1 MNTYDDNGYDA
12 QNDTPETAPV
22 SPAPQEH
29 PAPEPR
35 QTAPHPGPSAGQN
48 DSAGYRQPGY
58 QSGQTGYYDGRDDYA
73 PRYHRESPYADSPYM
88 NACQQQD
95 AQERPRKHREKK
107 SSGVWGRR
115 VVAGVLCLSL
125 VAAGCGVTAW
135 GLSHRMN
142 MLSADNQQLQ
152 QQLDAMQKQIT
163 ANSGASVS
171 GTPVTVEGSLTP
183 GQVYAQNVRSV
194 VSIHSLVGP
203 NQFGQMGES
212 SGSGFILSE
221 DGYILTNHH
230 VIEGAD
236 KITVTTSDN
245 TEYPAVL
252 VGSEALNDVAVLKV
266 EAEGLPAVTIGSSS
280 NLIIGDMVVAIGN
293 PLGTLAATQTVGYV
307 CGKDRDVST
316 DGSTT
321 INMLQT
327 DAAINPGNS
336 GGPLF
341 NMKGEVIGITTAK
354 YSGTT
359 GSGASIEGIGFAIPI
374 DDVMDIVAD
383 LMQYGYVTGAYLG
396 VTVMNMD
403 PEQAAMYNIPVGAY
417 IRDVVEG
424 GSADRA
430 GIRSKDIVTRLG
442 NYDISSISDLTRAL
456 RHFDA
461 GDVTDIT
468 YIRGG
473 AEYTV
478 PIELDEKPQD
488 LNQPA
493 GPDAGRPMPSEG
505 NYDEW
510 YEFFDHF
517 FNEGGK

>member
-1 MNTYDDNGYDA
+1 MNTFDENGYDS
-12 QNDTPETAPV
+12 QNDIPAAQGRENLPPEAH
-22 SPAPQEH
+22 S
-29 PAPEPR
+29 EPR
-35 QTAPHPGPSAGQN
+35 QTYEAGQQAPN
-48 DSAGYRQPGY
+48 YPPQQPL
-58 QSGQTGYYDGRDDYA
+58 QSQRYY
-73 PRYHRESPYADSPYM
+73 RESPYADSPYM
-88 NACQQQD
+88 NARQQPNQYRSAPED
-95 AQERPRKHREKK
+95 FEAQPRKHQEKK
-107 SSGVWGRR
+107 QPGVWGRR

-135 GLSHRMN
+135 SLNSRMN
-142 MLSADNQQLQ
+142 MLSADNQQLR
-152 QQLDAMQKQIT
+152 QQLDAMQQQVS
-163 ANSGASVS
+163 ANTGASVS
-171 GTPVTVEGSLTP
+171 GTPVTVEGALTP

-194 VSIHSLVGP
+194 VSIHSFMGP
-203 NQFGQMGES
+203 NQFGQVSEG
-212 SGSGFILSE
+212 SGSGFILTG
-221 DGYILTNHH
+221 DGYIVTNHH

-245 TEYPAVL
+245 VEYPAAL

-266 EAEGLPAVTIGSSS
+266 EAEGLPAVTVGSSDD
-280 NLIIGDMVVAIGN
+280 LIIGDMVVAIGN

-374 DDVMDIVAD
+374 NDVMDMVAD

-403 PEQAAMYNIPVGAY
+403 PEEAAMYNIPMGAY
-417 IRDVVEG
+417 IRDVVDG

-442 NYDISSISDLTRAL
+442 DYEIRSVTDLTRAL
-456 RHFDA
+456 RKFKA
-461 GDVTDIT
+461 GDTIT
-468 YIRGG
+468 I
-473 AEYTV
+473 TV
-478 PIELDEKPQD
+478 YRSGDELELPITLDEKPNTPPETEQRPSQND
-488 LNQPA
+488 P
-493 GPDAGRPMPSEG
+493 GVPDKGDF
-505 NYDEW
+505 DEW
-510 YEFFDHF
+510 YNYFAPFFGF
-517 FNEGGK
+517 GN